1 MKTYRDIS
9 GSHVVVELTTDVYI
23 DARKYASVPGLSFI
37 EVVRSGQAV
46 YKETQSNSR
55 APERIL
61 ELVKLNRRLGWV

>member
-9 GSHVVVELTTDVYI
+9 GSHVMLELGHDHYI
-23 DARKYASVPGLSFI
+23 DARKYASKPGLSFV
-37 EVVRSGQAV
+37 EVVFRGHVV
-46 YKETQSNSR
+46 YKETEFNSR